1 VVLAGAFHTLI
12 FWCLIGLPLV
22 LFTNFFVINTS
33 YLTQLLTTKPHAL
46 QMLATGL
53 LVFVMQYVTLVLL
66 SQMLLAYALALFQL
80 GMVLQV
86 FLGYQFFQEQHIIRR
101 LIACLV
107 MMLGSITVLFN

>member
-1 VVLAGAFHTLI
+1 MIKTNLSAQLI
-12 FWCLIGLPLV
+12 
-22 LFTNFFVINTS
+22 S
-33 YLTQLLTTKPHAL
+33 AKPHVV
-46 QMLATGL
+46 QMLAIGL

-66 SQMLLAYALALFQL
+66 SQMLVAYALALFQL

-86 FLGYQFFQEQHIIRR
+86 FLGYQFFQERHIVRR